1 VSAQRF
7 HDLLHDLSACAEATR
22 WAEGKDLH
30 EVWTTCDRG
39 DWGLWLAGRMCGAPG
54 WHTRQQIVLAACA
67 CAETAL
73 KYVKV
78 GEDRPRLA
86 IETARAWARG
96 EVNIEDVR
104 RARTATY
111 AAYAAYADAADA
123 AAYAAAAAAAAA
135 DAAAWA
141 ADAAAARA
149 IALAECAAI
158 VRRELPEPQWG
169 EKEVAK

>member
-1 VSAQRF
+1 MSAQRF

-111 AAYAAYADAADA
+111 AAYADAADA
-123 AAYAAAAAAAAA
+123 AAYAAAVSAASASADAAAA
-135 DAAAWA
+135 DAA
-141 ADAAAARA
+141 RTTQEQ
-149 IALAECAAI
+149 INLLTLALIMEMDI
-158 VRRELPEPQWG
+158 
-169 EKEVAK
+169 